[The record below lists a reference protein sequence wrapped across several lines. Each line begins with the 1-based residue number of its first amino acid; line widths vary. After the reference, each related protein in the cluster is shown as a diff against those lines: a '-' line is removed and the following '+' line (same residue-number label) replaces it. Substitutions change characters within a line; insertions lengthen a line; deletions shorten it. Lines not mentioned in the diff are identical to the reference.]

1 MRPAGFEP
9 MVFIMNYMDTRA
21 MTQMMDLLETDHRVA
36 LELLELRLDRKV
48 DPRSWLARSA
58 GPAS

>member
-1 MRPAGFEP
+1 
-9 MVFIMNYMDTRA
+9 MNYMDTRA
-21 MTQMMDLLETDHRVA
+21 MTQMMDLLDADDRVA
-36 LELLELRLDRKV
+36 LELRLDRKV

>member
-1 MRPAGFEP
+1 

-48 DPRSWLARSA
+48 DLPPWLAGSA